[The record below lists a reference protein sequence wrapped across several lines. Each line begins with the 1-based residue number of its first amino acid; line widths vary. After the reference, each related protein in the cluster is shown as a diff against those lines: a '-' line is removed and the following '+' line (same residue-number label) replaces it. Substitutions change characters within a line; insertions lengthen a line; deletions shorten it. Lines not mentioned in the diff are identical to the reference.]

1 MVFFYVFTCQL
12 LLKDVKRGW
21 IRVDNRLRLNNTS
34 DGKTP
39 MNVLSVALQQNA
51 FEDLVDFDEHLEDV
65 SKDWRNPHLLKLIKL
80 NV

>member
-1 MVFFYVFTCQL
+1 MQL

-21 IRVDNRLRLNNTS
+21 VRVDNRLRVDESGLQ
-34 DGKTP
+34 
-39 MNVLSVALQQNA
+39 VLASALQQSA

-65 SKDWRNPHLLKLIKL
+65 SKDWRNPHLLQLLKL